1 MNTVRATV
9 WLTYVM
15 IGLVLIAAGMS
26 VWERAHDPMWAQMA
40 DSRRN
45 YDIIQGGV
53 AGFALAVA
61 YGLWRQREWGRI
73 LAISLAA
80 IILFMFVGTRL
91 LAPFLT
97 SGDVGISFDWG
108 TIVMGVLS
116 SACIVALS
124 RRRFR
129 EELTA
134 NRAFESG
141 RAEERRAA
149 QRER

>member
-9 WLTYVM
+9 WLCYVM
-15 IGLVLIAAGMS
+15 IGLVVLAAGAS
-26 VWERAHDPMWAQMA
+26 IWDRPHDPMWSQMG

-45 YDIIQGGV
+45 YDLIQGCVVGY
-53 AGFALAVA
+53 ALAVA
-61 YGLWRQREWGRI
+61 YGLWRRREWGRVF
-73 LAISLAA
+73 AISLAA
-80 IILFMFVGTRL
+80 IVLFMFVGTRL
-91 LAPFLT
+91 LAPLLT
-97 SGDVGISFDWG
+97 SGDVGITLDWD

-129 EELTA
+129 HELTA
-134 NRAFESG
+134 NHAFESG
-141 RAEERRAA
+141 RAKSGAPA

>member
-9 WLTYVM
+9 WVCYVM
-15 IGLVLIAAGMS
+15 IGLVIFAAGAS
-26 VWERAHDPMWAQMA
+26 IWDRAHDPMWSRMA

-45 YDIIQGGV
+45 YDLIQIGV

-61 YGLWRQREWGRI
+61 YGLWRRREWGRI
-73 LAISLAA
+73 FAISLAM
-80 IILFMFVGTRL
+80 IILFMFVGIRL
-91 LAPFLT
+91 LAPLMT
-97 SGDVGISFDWG
+97 SGDVAITLDWG

-134 NRAFESG
+134 NRPIERDAPQAG
-141 RAEERRAA
+141 RPSL
-149 QRER
+149 